1 MNVFQIN
8 PGSFS
13 SFSCYSTGSTD
24 VPSLVN
30 FRAQKRSLRAT

>member
-8 PGSFS
+8 PGSFP
-13 SFSCYSTGSTD
+13 SFSSYSAGSTD

-30 FRAQKRSLRAT
+30 FRAHKCSWSAA